1 MIRFIIKGVL
11 RDRSRSLFPVL
22 IVAAGSMLT
31 VFFYSYMQGG
41 KNNFIDTSARF
52 QTGHLK
58 VMTRAYAA
66 ESDLLPNDLALTEV
80 TALLDRLR
88 AKYPELLWKPRI
100 RFSGLLDVPDQT
112 GETRAQGPVSGL
124 AVELF
129 SQTGSP
135 QDRQSFLDEERGAD
149 RDKRDNLRTKS
160 SPLETAQLSGKEE
173 ADGPDLLPSGP
184 STKSNLSGVGFHQ
197 PGNEQQGQTEN
208 SLKNRPAAAKASAG
222 RRNRARAGQDQ
233 SEAEILNLEKGL
245 VAGRLPQQ
253 PGEILVPI
261 VLAESLKIKPGD
273 RVTIISSTMSGALAI
288 ADFTVAGI
296 VRFGITP
303 LDKGLVIA
311 DLADIQ
317 RYLDMEDA
325 AGEIFG
331 FFPDFLFDAK
341 KAARMAREF
350 NLGAGSEENL
360 TSNLTGKEREGG
372 KSETASQEIVSQNS
386 VPAPASAANAGQD
399 TDLDFRPVMLTLG
412 QQGGLADMISIYDT
426 YAYVLVAVFV
436 AVMSIV
442 LWNAGLMA
450 SLRRYGEIGL
460 RLAMGE
466 TRPHL
471 YFSLLGESL
480 IVGLLGSVLGT
491 ALGLAIAYYLQA
503 YGINAEAF
511 TRSSEMMMTNLIRA
525 RVTWVSYVIGFI
537 PGLLATLLGTSIAGL
552 GVFRRRTATLMK
564 EFET

>member
-22 IVAAGSMLT
+22 IVAAGAMLT

-66 ESDLLPNDLALTEV
+66 EADLLPNDLALTGV
-80 TALLDRLR
+80 TALTDRLS
-88 AKYPELLWKPRI
+88 AEYPDLAWKPRI
-100 RFSGLLDVPDQT
+100 RFSGLLDVPDEA

-124 AVELF
+124 AVELL
-129 SQTGSP
+129 SET
-135 QDRQSFLDEERGAD
+135 RG
-149 RDKRDNLRTKS
+149 
-160 SPLETAQLSGKEE
+160 E
-173 ADGPDLLPSGP
+173 
-184 STKSNLSGVGFHQ
+184 V
-197 PGNEQQGQTEN
+197 
-208 SLKNRPAAAKASAG
+208 
-222 RRNRARAGQDQ
+222 
-233 SEAEILNLEKGL
+233 EILNLEKGL
-245 VAGRLPQQ
+245 VAGRLPQR
-253 PGEILVPI
+253 PGEILVPSG
-261 VLAESLKIKPGD
+261 LADSLKIKPGD
-273 RVTIISSTMSGALAI
+273 RLTIISSTMTGALAI
-288 ADFTVAGI
+288 ADFTAAGI
-296 VRFGITP
+296 IRFGITP
-303 LDKGLVIA
+303 LDRGLVIA
-311 DLADIQ
+311 DLADMQ
-317 RYLDMEDA
+317 RFLDMEDA

-331 FFPDFLFDAK
+331 FLPGFLYDSRT
-341 KAARMAREF
+341 AARIAREF
-350 NLGAGSEENL
+350 NQKIGAEEN
-360 TSNLTGKEREGG
+360 SD
-372 KSETASQEIVSQNS
+372 A
-386 VPAPASAANAGQD
+386 
-399 TDLDFRPVMLTLG
+399 DFQPVMLTLG
-412 QQGGLADMISIYDT
+412 EQGGLEDMISIYDT

-442 LWNAGLMA
+442 LWNAGLMG

-480 IVGLLGSVLGT
+480 IIGILGSLLGT

-511 TRSSEMMMTNLIRA
+511 TRSSEMMMTNVIRA

-537 PGLLATLLGTSIAGL
+537 PGLLATLLGTAIAGL

-564 EFET
+564 EFEA

>member
-22 IVAAGSMLT
+22 IVAAGAMLT

-66 ESDLLPNDLALTEV
+66 EADLLPNDLALTGV
-80 TALLDRLR
+80 TALIDRLK
-88 AKYPELLWKPRI
+88 AEYPELAWKPRI
-100 RFSGLLDVPDQT
+100 RFSGLLDVPDEA

-129 SQTGSP
+129 GETGS
-135 QDRQSFLDEERGAD
+135 E
-149 RDKRDNLRTKS
+149 
-160 SPLETAQLSGKEE
+160 
-173 ADGPDLLPSGP
+173 
-184 STKSNLSGVGFHQ
+184 V
-197 PGNEQQGQTEN
+197 
-208 SLKNRPAAAKASAG
+208 
-222 RRNRARAGQDQ
+222 
-233 SEAEILNLEKGL
+233 EILNLEKGL
-245 VAGRLPQQ
+245 VAGRLPQR
-253 PGEILVPI
+253 PGEILVPSG
-261 VLAESLKIKPGD
+261 LADSLKIKPGD
-273 RVTIISSTMSGALAI
+273 RLTIISSTMTGALAI
-288 ADFTVAGI
+288 ADFTAAGVI
-296 VRFGITP
+296 RYGITP
-303 LDKGLVIA
+303 LDRGLVIA
-311 DLADIQ
+311 DLTDIQ
-317 RYLDMEDA
+317 SFLDMEDS

-331 FFPDFLFDAK
+331 FLPGFLYE
-341 KAARMAREF
+341 ARTASRIAREF
-350 NLGAGSEENL
+350 NQKIGAEEN
-360 TSNLTGKEREGG
+360 SD
-372 KSETASQEIVSQNS
+372 A
-386 VPAPASAANAGQD
+386 
-399 TDLDFRPVMLTLG
+399 DFQPVMLTLG
-412 QQGGLADMISIYDT
+412 EQGGLEDMISIYDT

-442 LWNAGLMA
+442 LWNAGLMG

-480 IVGLLGSVLGT
+480 IIGALGSLLGT
-491 ALGLAIAYYLQA
+491 ALGLAIAYYLQT

-511 TRSSEMMMTNLIRA
+511 TRSSEMMMTNVIRA
-525 RVTWVSYVIGFI
+525 QVTWVSYVIGFI
-537 PGLLATLLGTSIAGL
+537 PGLLATLLGTAIAGL

-564 EFET
+564 EFEA

>member
-22 IVAAGSMLT
+22 IVAAGAMLT

-66 ESDLLPNDLALTEV
+66 EADLLPNDLALTGV
-80 TALLDRLR
+80 TALIDRLE
-88 AKYPELLWKPRI
+88 AEYPELAWKPRI
-100 RFSGLLDVPDQT
+100 RFSGLLDVPDEA

-129 SQTGSP
+129 SESGS
-135 QDRQSFLDEERGAD
+135 E
-149 RDKRDNLRTKS
+149 
-160 SPLETAQLSGKEE
+160 
-173 ADGPDLLPSGP
+173 
-184 STKSNLSGVGFHQ
+184 V
-197 PGNEQQGQTEN
+197 
-208 SLKNRPAAAKASAG
+208 
-222 RRNRARAGQDQ
+222 
-233 SEAEILNLEKGL
+233 EILNLEKGL
-245 VAGRLPQQ
+245 VAGRLPRR
-253 PGEILVPI
+253 PGEILVPSG
-261 VLAESLKIKPGD
+261 LADSLKIKPGD
-273 RVTIISSTMSGALAI
+273 RVTIISSTMTGALAI
-288 ADFTVAGI
+288 ADFTAAGI
-296 VRFGITP
+296 IRFGITP
-303 LDKGLVIA
+303 LDRGLVIG

-317 RYLDMEDA
+317 RFLDMEDA

-331 FFPDFLFDAK
+331 FLPGFLYE
-341 KAARMAREF
+341 ARTVTRIAREF
-350 NLGAGSEENL
+350 NQGTGTEAG
-360 TSNLTGKEREGG
+360 
-372 KSETASQEIVSQNS
+372 
-386 VPAPASAANAGQD
+386 PDP
-399 TDLDFRPVMLTLG
+399 DFQPVMLTLG
-412 QQGGLADMISIYDT
+412 EQGGLEDMISIYDT

-442 LWNAGLMA
+442 LWNAGLMG

-480 IVGLLGSVLGT
+480 IIGALGSLLGT
-491 ALGLAIAYYLQA
+491 ALGLAIAYYLQT

-511 TRSSEMMMTNLIRA
+511 TRSSEMMMTNVIRA
-525 RVTWVSYVIGFI
+525 QVTWVSYVIGFI
-537 PGLLATLLGTSIAGL
+537 PGLLATLLGTAVAGL

-564 EFET
+564 EFEA